1 MKRTKI
7 TDVLKSTA
15 YGTEV
20 TVMGWVR
27 THRSSK
33 AVDFIALNDGST
45 IKNVQIVVDPAT
57 VSVYAGTSC
66 QSSASP
72 ATVSVYAGTSCQSSA
87 SPAGLKD
94 VTTGACIR
102 CTGTL
107 VESPAAGQPSEI
119 QAAEIEIYGL
129 CDNTYPMQKKGQSFE
144 VMRKNAHLRLRTNT
158 FGAVM
163 RIRHNMAMAI
173 HTYFHEHGF
182 YYFHTPLITAS
193 DCEGA
198 GNMFQVTTK
207 NLYDLKKDENGS
219 IIYDDDFFGQQT
231 SLTVSGQLEG
241 ELGATALGAI
251 YTFGPTFRAENSNT
265 PRHLAEFWMI
275 EPEVAFLD
283 QEGLMD
289 LEEDF
294 IKYCVR
300 WALDHCQDDLQ
311 FLNDN
316 KFITPNHDLIPRLE
330 GVLKDSFVRL
340 TYTEGIQILQQ
351 AIADG
356 HKFEFPC
363 NWGDDLASEH
373 ERYLVEQHFRKP
385 VIMTDYPSAI
395 KAFYMKQNPAA
406 PSSVSADTPCQPSV
420 GYHGIQAPAP
430 TMQGTDV
437 LFPQIGEIIG
447 GSVRE
452 ESYDKLMAEINN
464 RGMETDKLWWY
475 LDTRR
480 YGSCPHAGFGLG
492 FERLIL
498 FVTGMQNIRDVIPF
512 PRTPKSAEF

>member
-1 MKRTKI
+1 MKRTKVI
-7 TDVLKSTA
+7 DALQCTD
-15 YGTEV
+15 YGKEI

-45 IKNVQIVVDPAT
+45 IKNIQVVVDPQT
-57 VSVYAGTSC
+57 VSEEM
-66 QSSASP
+66 
-72 ATVSVYAGTSCQSSA
+72 
-87 SPAGLKD
+87 LKQI
-94 VTTGACIR
+94 TTGACIGV
-102 CTGTL
+102 TGTL
-107 VESPAAGQPSEI
+107 VESPAQGQASEI
-119 QAAEIEIYGL
+119 QCKSIQLFGL
-129 CDNTYPMQKKGQSFE
+129 CGSDYPMQKKGQSFE
-144 VMRKNAHLRLRTNT
+144 YMRQYAHLRLRTNT

-182 YYFHTPLITAS
+182 FYFHSPLITAS

-198 GNMFQVTTK
+198 GQMFQVTTK
-207 NLYDLKKDENGS
+207 NLYDLKKDKDGK
-219 IIYDDDFFGQQT
+219 IIYDDDFFGKTT

-275 EPEVAFLD
+275 EPEVAFIDLD
-283 QEGLMD
+283 DLMD

-300 WALDHCQDDLQ
+300 WALDNCQDDLQ
-311 FLNDN
+311 FLNKTID
-316 KFITPNHDLIPRLE
+316 KTLIERLE
-330 GVLKDSFVRL
+330 GVLKDDFVRL
-340 TYTEGIQILQQ
+340 PYTKGIEILHE
-351 AIADG
+351 AIQNG
-356 HKFEFPC
+356 RKFEFPC
-363 NWGDDLASEH
+363 EWGDDLASEH
-373 ERYLVEQHFRKP
+373 ERYLVEEYFKKP
-385 VIMTDYPSAI
+385 VIMTHYPKKI
-395 KAFYMKQNPAA
+395 KAFYMKIDDEKPVCNGEVMEQT
-406 PSSVSADTPCQPSV
+406 V
-420 GYHGIQAPAP
+420 
-430 TMQGTDV
+430 QGTDV

-452 ESYDKLMAEINN
+452 EDYDKLMGEITERNIP
-464 RGMETDKLWWY
+464 MKDMWWY
-475 LDTRR
+475 LDTRK
-480 YGSCPHAGFGLG
+480 YGSCPHGGFGLG

-512 PRTPKSAEF
+512 PRTPKNAEF

>member
-1 MKRTKI
+1 MDIKRTRIVDLLKR
-7 TDVLKSTA
+7 TDF
-15 YGTEV
+15 GQEV
-20 TVMGWVR
+20 IVKGWVR
-27 THRSSK
+27 TKRGSK
-33 AVDFIALNDGST
+33 NVSFIALNDGST
-45 IKNVQIVVDPAT
+45 IKNVQIVADLEKF
-57 VSVYAGTSC
+57 SDELMK
-66 QSSASP
+66 QI
-72 ATVSVYAGTSCQSSA
+72 
-87 SPAGLKD
+87 
-94 VTTGACIR
+94 TTGACLSVK
-102 CTGTL
+102 GKM
-107 VESPAAGQPSEI
+107 VESIGSGQAVEV
-119 QAAEIEIYGL
+119 QAADIEVLGL
-129 CDNTYPMQKKGQSFE
+129 CGDDYPMQKKGQTFE
-144 VMRKNAHLRLRTNT
+144 YMRQHAHMRLRTNT

-182 YYFHTPLITAS
+182 FYFHTPLITAS

-207 NLYDLKKDENGS
+207 NLYDLKKDKDGK

-275 EPEVAFLD
+275 EPEIAFLD
-283 QEGLMD
+283 QEELMD

-300 WALDHCQDDLQ
+300 WALDHCQDDLE
-311 FLNDN
+311 FLNNMID
-316 KFITPNHDLIPRLE
+316 KTLLERLN
-330 GVLKDSFVRL
+330 GVLKESFVRL
-340 TYTEGIQILQQ
+340 TYTEGIDILQE
-351 AIADG
+351 AIKNG
-356 HKFEFPC
+356 KKFEFPC

-373 ERYLVEQHFRKP
+373 ERFLVEEHFKKP
-385 VIMTDYPSAI
+385 VIMTDYPTAI
-395 KAFYMKQNPAA
+395 KSFYMKQNEAT
-406 PSSVSADTPCQPSV
+406 SDGGSI
-420 GYHGIQAPAP
+420 GYHGVKAPAS

-452 ESYDKLMAEINN
+452 ADYDTLMGEIN
-464 RGMETDKLWWY
+464 RRKMDMTHLWWY

-480 YGSCPHAGFGLG
+480 WGSCPHAGFGLG

-512 PRTPKSAEF
+512 PRTPRCAEF

>member
-7 TDVLKSTA
+7 VDVLKSTE
-15 YGTEV
+15 YGKEV
-20 TVMGWVR
+20 CVKGWVR

-45 IKNVQIVVDPAT
+45 IKNVQVVVDPT
-57 VSVYAGTSC
+57 KFDE
-66 QSSASP
+66 QL
-72 ATVSVYAGTSCQSSA
+72 
-87 SPAGLKD
+87 LKD
-94 VTTGACIR
+94 ITTGACI
-102 CTGTL
+102 CAEGTL
-107 VESPAAGQPSEI
+107 VESQGAGQSSEI
-119 QAAEIEIYGL
+119 QAAKLEVYGL
-129 CDNTYPMQKKGQSFE
+129 CGNDYPMQKKGQSFE
-144 VMRKNAHLRLRTNT
+144 VMRKNAHMRLRTNT

-182 YYFHTPLITAS
+182 FYFHTPLITAS

-207 NLYDLKKDENGS
+207 NLYDLKKDEQGK
-219 IIYDDDFFGQQT
+219 IIYDDDFFGEQT

-265 PRHLAEFWMI
+265 PRHLAEFWMV

-283 QEGLMD
+283 QEELMD

-300 WALDHCQDDLQ
+300 WALDNCKDDLE
-311 FLNDN
+311 FLNKMID
-316 KFITPNHDLIPRLE
+316 KGLIERLE
-330 GVLKDSFVRL
+330 GVLREDFVRL
-340 TYTEGIQILQQ
+340 DYTEGIRILQQ
-351 AIADG
+351 AIKDG
-356 HKFEFPC
+356 RKFEFPC

-373 ERYLVEQHFRKP
+373 ERYLVEEHFKKP
-385 VIMTDYPSAI
+385 VIMTHYPKAI
-395 KAFYMKQNPAA
+395 KAFYMKIDDKNPVLDGQEMAQT
-406 PSSVSADTPCQPSV
+406 V
-420 GYHGIQAPAP
+420 
-430 TMQGTDV
+430 QGTDV

-452 ESYDKLMAEINN
+452 EDYGKLMGEIEERNIP
-464 RGMETDKLWWY
+464 MKDMWWY
-475 LDTRR
+475 LDTRKF
-480 YGSCPHAGFGLG
+480 GSCPHAGFGLG

-512 PRTPKSAEF
+512 PRTPKTAEF